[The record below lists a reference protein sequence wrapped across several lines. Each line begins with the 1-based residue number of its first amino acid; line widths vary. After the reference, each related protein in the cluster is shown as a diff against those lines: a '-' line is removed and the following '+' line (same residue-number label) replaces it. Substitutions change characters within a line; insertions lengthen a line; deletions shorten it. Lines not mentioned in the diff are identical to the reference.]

1 MYPDIL
7 TDTQKALI
15 PHFELFAKEYYL
27 VGGTAIALYL
37 GHRKSINFDLFK
49 YDKIKLKSIK
59 KWKEDLPVTPINTIY
74 ESSDQIHFIIGNV
87 KVTFMQ
93 FPFQLKS
100 ANHIHGLSM
109 PSLLSLAAMKAYA
122 LGGRAKWKDYVDLYF
137 IMKDHY
143 SIKEIIKKADEL
155 FGSSFNGRFFRQ
167 QLSYFDD
174 INYTEKV
181 EYVSEPLEDE
191 IIKAFL
197 TEMSFSPF

>member
-15 PHFELFAKEYYL
+15 PHFELFAKEYYQ

-37 GHRKSINFDLFK
+37 GHRKSIDFDLFT

-59 KWKEDLPVTPINTIY
+59 KWKDDLSFTPINTIY
-74 ESSDQIHFIIGNV
+74 EASDQIHFIIENV

-181 EYVSEPLEDE
+181 EFLVEPVPDNIMTE
-191 IIKAFL
+191 FL
-197 TEMSFSPF
+197 TEISFSKF

>member
-15 PHFELFAKEYYL
+15 PHFEFFAKEYYL

-37 GHRKSINFDLFK
+37 GHRKSIDFDLFT
-49 YDKIKLKSIK
+49 YNKIKLKSIK
-59 KWKEDLPVTPINTIY
+59 KWKDDLPVTPINTIY

-181 EYVSEPLEDE
+181 EYVGEDVQDH
-191 IIKAFL
+191 IITEFL
-197 TEMSFSPF
+197 TEISYSPF

>member
-7 TDTQKALI
+7 TKSQKELL
-15 PHFELFAKEYYL
+15 PHLQPFTSDYYL
-27 VGGTAIALYL
+27 VGGTAIALHL
-37 GHRKSINFDLFK
+37 GHRKSIGFDLFTQNK
-49 YDKIKLKSIK
+49 TKLRPINA
-59 KWKEDLPVTPINTIY
+59 WKEELPFSPIQTLF
-74 ESSDQIHFIIGNV
+74 ESGDEIHFIISDV

-93 FPFQLKS
+93 FPYKLKS

-109 PSLLSLAAMKAYA
+109 SSLLSLAAMKAYA
-122 LGGRAKWKDYVDLYF
+122 LVGRAKWKDYVDLYF

-181 EYVSEPLEDE
+181 EYVGEDVQDH
-191 IIKAFL
+191 IITEFL
-197 TEMSFSPF
+197 TEISYSPF

>member
-37 GHRKSINFDLFK
+37 GHRKSIDFDLFT
-49 YDKIKLKSIK
+49 YNKIKLKSIK
-59 KWKEDLPVTPINTIY
+59 KWKDDLPVTPINTIY

-181 EYVSEPLEDE
+181 EYIGEPLEDE
-191 IIKAFL
+191 IIKVFL
-197 TEMSFSPF
+197 TDKSFSLF

>member
-15 PHFELFAKEYYL
+15 PHFEFFAKEYYL

-37 GHRKSINFDLFK
+37 GHRKSIDFDLFT
-49 YDKIKLKSIK
+49 YNKIKLKSIK
-59 KWKEDLPVTPINTIY
+59 KWKDDLPVTPINTIY

-181 EYVSEPLEDE
+181 EYIGEPLEDE
-191 IIKAFL
+191 IIKVFL
-197 TEMSFSPF
+197 TDKSFSPF

>member
-37 GHRKSINFDLFK
+37 GHRKSIDFDLFT

-59 KWKEDLPVTPINTIY
+59 KWKDDLSFTPINTIY
-74 ESSDQIHFIIGNV
+74 EASDQIHFIISDV

-93 FPFQLKS
+93 FPYRVRCIDSFYS
-100 ANHIHGLSM
+100 LSI
-109 PSLLSLAAMKAYA
+109 PLLLSLAGMKAFA
-122 LGGRAKWKDYVDLYF
+122 LNRRAKWKDYVDLYF
-137 IMKDHY
+137 IMKDHF
-143 SIKEIIKKADEL
+143 SLKQIIKEADDI
-155 FGSSFNGRFFRQ
+155 FGSAFNSQLFRR
-167 QLSYFDD
+167 QLSFFDD

-181 EYVSEPLEDE
+181 EYVGEDVQDN
-191 IIKAFL
+191 IITEFL
-197 TEMSFSPF
+197 TEISYSPF

>member
-1 MYPDIL
+1 MFPDIL
-7 TDTQKALI
+7 TESQKAIL
-15 PHFELFAKEYYL
+15 PHLESFTSDYYL

-37 GHRKSINFDLFK
+37 GHRKSIDFDLFTQG
-49 YDKIKLKSIK
+49 KIKPRLINA
-59 KWKEDLPVTPINTIY
+59 WKEKLPYSPIQTLF
-74 ESSDQIHFIIGNV
+74 ESGDEIHFIISDV

-93 FPFQLKS
+93 FPYKLKS

-109 PSLLSLAAMKAYA
+109 SSLLSLAAMKAYA

-181 EYVSEPLEDE
+181 EFLVEPVPDNIMTE
-191 IIKAFL
+191 FL
-197 TEMSFSPF
+197 TEISFSKF

>member
-1 MYPDIL
+1 
-7 TDTQKALI
+7 
-15 PHFELFAKEYYL
+15 
-27 VGGTAIALYL
+27 
-37 GHRKSINFDLFK
+37 
-49 YDKIKLKSIK
+49 
-59 KWKEDLPVTPINTIY
+59 LPVTPINTIY

-100 ANHIHGLSM
+100 ANHVHGLSM

-181 EYVSEPLEDE
+181 EYVGEDVQDH
-191 IIKAFL
+191 IITEFL
-197 TEMSFSPF
+197 TEISYSPF

>member
-15 PHFELFAKEYYL
+15 PHFELFAKEYYQ

-37 GHRKSINFDLFK
+37 GHRKSIDFDLFT

-59 KWKEDLPVTPINTIY
+59 KWKDDLSFTPINTIY
-74 ESSDQIHFIIGNV
+74 EASDQIHFIIENV

-109 PSLLSLAAMKAYA
+109 PSLPSLAAMKAYV

-181 EYVSEPLEDE
+181 EYIGEPLVDE
-191 IIKAFL
+191 IIKVFL
-197 TEMSFSPF
+197 TDKSFSPF

>member
-7 TDTQKALI
+7 TKSQKELL
-15 PHFELFAKEYYL
+15 PHLQPFTSDYYL
-27 VGGTAIALYL
+27 VGGTAIALHL
-37 GHRKSINFDLFK
+37 GHRKSIGFDLFTQNK
-49 YDKIKLKSIK
+49 TKLRPINA
-59 KWKEDLPVTPINTIY
+59 WKEELPFSPIQTLF
-74 ESSDQIHFIIGNV
+74 ESGDEIHFIISDV

-93 FPFQLKS
+93 FPYKLKS

-109 PSLLSLAAMKAYA
+109 SSLLSLAAMKAYA
-122 LGGRAKWKDYVDLYF
+122 LVGRAKWKDYVDLYF

-143 SIKEIIKKADEL
+143 SIKGIIKKADEL

-181 EYVSEPLEDE
+181 EYVGEDVQDH
-191 IIKAFL
+191 IITEFL
-197 TEMSFSPF
+197 TEISYSPF

>member
-15 PHFELFAKEYYL
+15 PYFELFAKEYYL

-37 GHRKSINFDLFK
+37 GHRKSIDFDLFK

-100 ANHIHGLSM
+100 ANHVHGLSM

-181 EYVSEPLEDE
+181 EYVGEDVQDH
-191 IIKAFL
+191 IITEFL
-197 TEMSFSPF
+197 TEISYSPF

>member
-37 GHRKSINFDLFK
+37 GHRRSIDFDLFT
-49 YDKIKLKSIK
+49 YNKIKLKSIK
-59 KWKEDLPVTPINTIY
+59 KWKDDLPVTPINTIY

-181 EYVSEPLEDE
+181 EYVGEDVQDH
-191 IIKAFL
+191 IITEYL
-197 TEMSFSPF
+197 TEISYSPF

>member
-37 GHRKSINFDLFK
+37 GHRRSIDFDLFT
-49 YDKIKLKSIK
+49 YNKIKLKSIK
-59 KWKEDLPVTPINTIY
+59 KWKDDLPVTPINTIY

-122 LGGRAKWKDYVDLYF
+122 LGGRAKWKDYLDLYF

-143 SIKEIIKKADEL
+143 SIKEIIKKAGDI
-155 FGSSFNGRFFRQ
+155 FGSAFNSQLFRQ

-181 EYVSEPLEDE
+181 EYIGEPLEDE
-191 IIKAFL
+191 IIKVFL
-197 TEMSFSPF
+197 TDKSFSPF

>member
-37 GHRKSINFDLFK
+37 GHRRSIDFDLFT
-49 YDKIKLKSIK
+49 YNKIKLKSIK
-59 KWKEDLPVTPINTIY
+59 KWKDDLPVTPINTIY

-181 EYVSEPLEDE
+181 EYVGEDVQDH
-191 IIKAFL
+191 IITEFL
-197 TEMSFSPF
+197 TEISYSPF

>member
-15 PHFELFAKEYYL
+15 PHFEFFAKEYYL

-37 GHRKSINFDLFK
+37 GHRKSIDFDLFT
-49 YDKIKLKSIK
+49 YNKIKLKSIK
-59 KWKEDLPVTPINTIY
+59 KWKDDLPVTPINTIY

-181 EYVSEPLEDE
+181 EYIGEPLEDE
-191 IIKAFL
+191 IIKVFL
-197 TEMSFSPF
+197 TDKSFSLF

>member
-7 TDTQKALI
+7 TKSQKELL
-15 PHFELFAKEYYL
+15 PHLQPFTSDYYL
-27 VGGTAIALYL
+27 VGGTAIALHL
-37 GHRKSINFDLFK
+37 GHRKSIGFDLFTQNK
-49 YDKIKLKSIK
+49 TKLRPINA
-59 KWKEDLPVTPINTIY
+59 WKEELPFSPIQTLF
-74 ESSDQIHFIIGNV
+74 ESGDEIHFIISDV

-93 FPFQLKS
+93 FPYRVRCIDSFY
-100 ANHIHGLSM
+100 GLSI
-109 PSLLSLAAMKAYA
+109 PSLLSLAGMKAFA
-122 LGGRAKWKDYVDLYF
+122 LNRRAKWKDYVDLYF

-143 SIKEIIKKADEL
+143 SLKQIITEADNIFRSAFNSQL
-155 FGSSFNGRFFRQ
+155 FRR

>member
-37 GHRKSINFDLFK
+37 GQRKSINFDLFK

-93 FPFQLKS
+93 FPFKLKS

-122 LGGRAKWKDYVDLYF
+122 LSGRAKWKDYVDLYF

-167 QLSYFDD
+167 QLGYFDD
-174 INYTEKV
+174 INYSEKV
-181 EYVSEPLEDE
+181 EYIGEPLEDE
-191 IIKAFL
+191 IIKVFL
-197 TEMSFSPF
+197 TDKSFSPF

>member
-37 GHRKSINFDLFK
+37 GHRKSIDFDLFT

-59 KWKEDLPVTPINTIY
+59 KWKDDLSFTPINTIY
-74 ESSDQIHFIIGNV
+74 EASDQIHFIISDV

-93 FPFQLKS
+93 FPYRVRCIDSFY
-100 ANHIHGLSM
+100 GLSI
-109 PSLLSLAAMKAYA
+109 PLLLSLAGMKAFA
-122 LGGRAKWKDYVDLYF
+122 LNRRAKWKDYVDLYF
-137 IMKDHY
+137 IMKDHF
-143 SIKEIIKKADEL
+143 SLKQIIKEADDI
-155 FGSSFNGRFFRQ
+155 FGSAFNSQLFRR
-167 QLSYFDD
+167 QLSFFDD

-181 EYVSEPLEDE
+181 EYVGEDVQDN
-191 IIKAFL
+191 IITEFL
-197 TEMSFSPF
+197 TEISYSPF

>member
-37 GHRKSINFDLFK
+37 GHRRSIDFDLFT
-49 YDKIKLKSIK
+49 YNKIKLKSIK
-59 KWKEDLPVTPINTIY
+59 KWKDDLPVTPINTIY

-181 EYVSEPLEDE
+181 EYIGEPLEDE
-191 IIKAFL
+191 IIKVFL
-197 TEMSFSPF
+197 TDKSFSLF

>member
-122 LGGRAKWKDYVDLYF
+122 LSGRAKWKDYVDLYF

-143 SIKEIIKKADEL
+143 SLKQIITEADDI
-155 FGSSFNGRFFRQ
+155 FGSAFNSQLFRQ

-181 EYVSEPLEDE
+181 EYIGEPLEDE
-191 IIKAFL
+191 IIKVFL
-197 TEMSFSPF
+197 TDKSFSPF

>member
-74 ESSDQIHFIIGNV
+74 EASDQIHFIIENV

-181 EYVSEPLEDE
+181 EYIGEPLEDE
-191 IIKAFL
+191 IIKVFL
-197 TEMSFSPF
+197 TDKSFSLF

>member
-15 PHFELFAKEYYL
+15 PYFELFAKEYYL

-37 GHRKSINFDLFK
+37 GHRKSIDFDLFK

-59 KWKEDLPVTPINTIY
+59 KWKGDLPVTPINTIY

-100 ANHIHGLSM
+100 ANHVHGLSM

-181 EYVSEPLEDE
+181 EYVGEDVQDH
-191 IIKAFL
+191 IITEFL
-197 TEMSFSPF
+197 TEISYSPF